1 MSSDVQLKGNVR
13 VTGRREWQQ
22 VRADLETK
30 ILVFLLASPAAVEFT
45 SFDGLAANVHA
56 RRNII
61 VDGRKT
67 GVGSDAER
75 AERPAD
81 SRC

>member
-30 ILVFLLASPAAVEFT
+30 TLMVLLASPAAVEFT
-45 SFDGLAANVHA
+45 SFDDLAANVHV

-61 VDGRKT
+61 VDGRKAEPA
-67 GVGSDAER
+67 SDAEG
-75 AERPAD
+75 ADRPVD

>member
-1 MSSDVQLKGNVR
+1 M
-13 VTGRREWQQ
+13 EWQQ

-30 ILVFLLASPAAVEFT
+30 ILEFLLASPATDEFT
-45 SFDGLAANVHA
+45 SFDELAANDHA
-56 RRNII
+56 RHKNV

>member
-1 MSSDVQLKGNVR
+1 M
-13 VTGRREWQQ
+13 EWQQ

-45 SFDGLAANVHA
+45 SFDDLVANVHMH
-56 RRNII
+56 RKIV

-67 GVGSDAER
+67 GPASDAEGGGS
-75 AERPAD
+75 PG
-81 SRC
+81 

>member
-1 MSSDVQLKGNVR
+1 M
-13 VTGRREWQQ
+13 EWQQ

-56 RRNII
+56 RRKIV